1 MKKLTKTH
9 PIFVKNT
16 VTLFLKLVK
25 VAALNIT
32 FLFSGLGEVLAGG
45 AFGIFGQFLSIKR
58 KTPIIILG
66 FVCCITAYILI
77 FINIPKESPF
87 GETDI
92 IEHVSFI
99 GKN

>member
-1 MKKLTKTH
+1 M
-9 PIFVKNT
+9 
-16 VTLFLKLVK
+16 
-25 VAALNIT
+25 AALNIT
-32 FLFSGLGEVLAGG
+32 LLFSGLGEVLAGG

-99 GKN
+99 GKI

>member
-1 MKKLTKTH
+1 MELT
-9 PIFVKNT
+9 I
-16 VTLFLKLVK
+16 
-25 VAALNIT
+25 

-99 GKN
+99 GKGFICWIFLGRERIMGCLLH